1 MDLELAF
8 GVHFLYTGDMELVTM
23 AQAAEIIHCTSGA
36 ILHHVQKGR
45 IKKHPM
51 GPLYKK
57 RYLVDLEEVMETMTQ
72 SWMERDR
79 DLTNPRMMTTK
90 EMGAYLH
97 ITPDAIRHYAN
108 NGYITKHYL
117 PGSDK
122 HYLVDKDEVLE
133 HVKTLEQRY
142 RESLK
147 SPERSQRL
155 REHAK
160 SQPRA
165 NGKFAKA
172 NQ

>member
-1 MDLELAF
+1 
-8 GVHFLYTGDMELVTM
+8 MELVTM
-23 AQAAEIIHCTSGA
+23 AQAAEIMHCTPGA

-45 IKKHPM
+45 IQKHSM

-57 RYLVDLEEVMETMTQ
+57 RFLVDLEEVIKTMTQ

-79 DLTNPRMMTTK
+79 DLSNPKLMTTK
-90 EMGAYLH
+90 EMGEYLR
-97 ITPDAIRHYAN
+97 ITPDAVRHYVHK
-108 NGYITKHYL
+108 GYITRHYL

-122 HYLVDKDEVLE
+122 YYLVDKDEVVA
-133 HVKTLEQRY
+133 HVKTLEDRY

-165 NGKFAKA
+165 NGRFVKED
-172 NQ
+172 Q